1 MKAPV
6 HRCANKDLFAAAA
19 GIILAYLETRPEGAT
34 HEALRDNLAARCRG
48 PRYFDN
54 ALKALQRREAVVLR
68 GKHWLLAE
76 RKAA

>member
-1 MKAPV
+1 MSAPV

-19 GIILAYLETRPEGAT
+19 GIIIAYLETRPEGAT
-34 HEALRDNLAARCRG
+34 HEALRDNLAAKCRG

-54 ALKALQRREAVVLR
+54 ALKVLQRRSAVVLR
-68 GKHWLLAE
+68 GKHWRLPE